1 MSGEWGESFAC
12 FGATCAVFVTGDDAA
27 AAVARAR
34 RRLLEWD
41 RRFTRFDPASEL
53 SRLNADRRHAVPVS
67 ATLAQLARAAVAAA
81 EMTDGL
87 VDSTLVSEIERAGYR
102 STLRST
108 LPLPLAL
115 RRAPARKPASGRAAA
130 LWRELKVE
138 GSVIH
143 RPPGLALDSGGL
155 GKGLFADLLAGELA
169 YEDAFAVECAG
180 DLRVGGTPRQVHVA
194 SPFGGPPLHTF
205 RLADA
210 AAATSGIGRRSWLD
224 AHGRPAHHLLDPST
238 GTPAFTGVVQAT
250 AIAPTAVE
258 AEIRAKAAV
267 LSGPDA
273 AASWLPHGGVIVDE
287 DGRATLV
294 ESSTLGQQ
302 TQAPSPEMI
311 GGCAAPC
318 W

>member
-1 MSGEWGESFAC
+1 MTTTIAERGETFAC
-12 FGATCAVFVTGDDAA
+12 FGATCAVFVTGDDARE
-27 AAVARAR
+27 AVTDAR
-34 RRLLEWD
+34 RRLLGWHAQL
-41 RRFTRFDPASEL
+41 TRFDPSSEL

-67 ATLAQLARAAVAAA
+67 ATLAQLARVAVDAA
-81 EMTDGL
+81 EMTEGL
-87 VDSTLVSEIERAGYR
+87 VDSTLLSEIERAGYR
-102 STLRST
+102 SDLSST

-115 RRAPARKPASGRAAA
+115 RRAPARRPAGGRAAA
-130 LWRELKVE
+130 PWRALQVE

-155 GKGLFADLLAGELA
+155 AKGLCADLLAADLA
-169 YEDAFAVECAG
+169 HQRAFAVECAG
-180 DLRVGGTPRQVHVA
+180 DLRVGGTPRRVHVA

-224 AHGRPAHHLLDPST
+224 GHGRPAHHLLDPAT

-273 AASWLPHGGVIVDE
+273 AADWLPHGGVVVFD
-287 DGRATLV
+287 DGTSTLV
-294 ESSTLGQQ
+294 RSSLAQVAVRST
-302 TQAPSPEMI
+302 
-311 GGCAAPC
+311 GGV
-318 W
+318 

>member
-1 MSGEWGESFAC
+1 MTGEWGESFAC
-12 FGATCAVFVTGDDAA
+12 FGATCAVFVTGDDAQ
-27 AAVARAR
+27 AAVGRAR
-34 RRLLEWD
+34 RRLLDWHA
-41 RRFTRFDPASEL
+41 RLTRFDPSSEL
-53 SRLNADRRHAVPVS
+53 SRLNSDRRHAVPVS

-87 VDSTLVSEIERAGYR
+87 VDSTLLGEIERAGYR
-102 STLRST
+102 SDLGST

-115 RRAPARKPASGRAAA
+115 RRAPARRPAGGRAAA
-130 LWRELKVE
+130 PWRSLHVE
-138 GSVIH
+138 GAVIH

-155 GKGLFADLLAGELA
+155 AKGLCADLLADELA
-169 YEDAFAVECAG
+169 YERAFAVECAG
-180 DLRVGGTPRQVHVA
+180 DLRVGGTPRRVHVA

-205 RLADA
+205 RLGNA

-250 AIAPTAVE
+250 AIAPTALE

-273 AASWLPHGGVIVDE
+273 ATDWLPHGGLIVLD
-287 DGRATLV
+287 DGRATV
-294 ESSTLGQQ
+294 VRPAETTDAAGQRSTDD
-302 TQAPSPEMI
+302 
-311 GGCAAPC
+311 AAHAA
-318 W
+318 

>member
-1 MSGEWGESFAC
+1 MSIAERGESFGC
-12 FGATCAVFVTGDDAA
+12 FGATCAVFVTGDDAQS
-27 AAVARAR
+27 AVAYAR
-34 RRLLEWD
+34 HRLLDWHA
-41 RRFTRFDPASEL
+41 RLTRFEPSSEL

-87 VDSTLVSEIERAGYR
+87 VDSTLLGEIERAGYR
-102 STLRST
+102 SDLGST

-115 RRAPARKPASGRAAA
+115 RRAPARRPAGGRAAA
-130 LWRELKVE
+130 PWRALRVE
-138 GSVIH
+138 GSLIH

-155 GKGLFADLLAGELA
+155 AKGLCADLLAAELA
-169 YEDAFAVECAG
+169 HQGAFAVECAG
-180 DLRVGGTPRQVHVA
+180 DLRVGGTPRRVHVS

-238 GTPAFTGVVQAT
+238 GMPAFTGVVQAT

-273 AASWLPHGGVIVDE
+273 APGWLPHGGVVVLDN
-287 DGRATLV
+287 GQTTLV
-294 ESSTLGQQ
+294 ETAVLN
-302 TQAPSPEMI
+302 
-311 GGCAAPC
+311 
-318 W
+318 